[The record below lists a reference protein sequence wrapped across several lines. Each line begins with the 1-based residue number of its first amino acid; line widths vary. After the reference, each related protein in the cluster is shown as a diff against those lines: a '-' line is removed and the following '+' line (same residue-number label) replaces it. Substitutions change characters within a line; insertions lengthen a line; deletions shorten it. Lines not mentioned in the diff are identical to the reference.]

1 MSLDTKKAQMRI
13 MKLIEQVQLSD
24 LINVADIG
32 AASINETPVY
42 SDLVMGG
49 YGHLFAF
56 DGDSRQIPALRK
68 LHGDHATVLNHFLAD
83 GDPHTAYICRE
94 DTGMTSLLKPN
105 QTALAFFNNF
115 SLFGKVLKEKRVQT
129 TRLDDIDKIGD
140 LHFVKMDVQGSELN
154 ILKNGLKKLSNCV
167 AIQLEVSFIC
177 LYENQPGLGE
187 IDMWMRSIGFA
198 PHRFLDIK
206 RWSITPTINGNNF
219 RRPFNQL
226 LEADI
231 VYVRDPLNM
240 KKRTSGQLK
249 MLAVMSE
256 VFFDSPDLA
265 IHCMRELVSRKILDT
280 KVISQ
285 FIAARAEH
293 RRSHNT

>member
-68 LHGDHATVLNHFLAD
+68 LYGDHATVLNHFLAD

-115 SLFGKVLKEKRVQT
+115 SLFGKVLREERIQT
-129 TRLDDIDKIGD
+129 TRLDDIDEIGD

-167 AIQLEVSFIC
+167 AVQLEVSFIC
-177 LYENQPGLGE
+177 L
-187 IDMWMRSIGFA
+187 
-198 PHRFLDIK
+198 
-206 RWSITPTINGNNF
+206 
-219 RRPFNQL
+219 
-226 LEADI
+226 
-231 VYVRDPLNM
+231 
-240 KKRTSGQLK
+240 
-249 MLAVMSE
+249 
-256 VFFDSPDLA
+256 
-265 IHCMRELVSRKILDT
+265 
-280 KVISQ
+280 
-285 FIAARAEH
+285 
-293 RRSHNT
+293 